1 MNPEVLFELMSNVE
15 GKSVLELGA
24 ASGENALLLGLA
36 GAKEVF
42 VNDIV
47 KSEVKTFE
55 KTIARLSSKEVREKF
70 HAVAGDCLE
79 IFESPEYEGRFDLI
93 YARNFYHFFFGEK
106 KDRLNALFKK
116 LLKPKGLLVIS
127 TNSVNV
133 LPESQR
139 KANCFV
145 YESLTPLV
153 RLKGG
158 NHKIAEPTYAPYEL
172 QANEEIDPLEYKFE
186 PLMVIDTDRK
196 LKTGPKFSLFPKE
209 EQERMLYSMKIAQAE
224 RILVALDGSLLKVNP
239 YEDYI
244 ECHSCKLL
252 LHSPQT
258 LASQFKGSGLISF
271 KSYCSGAFGHRCK
284 EGTGNSLTMFLLRL

>member
-1 MNPEVLFELMSNVE
+1 MQKVTIEQLISLCKNSLPAEKDQSLVSSIVGGAYESYGRFVKCADGKNRYGRVFPMNPEVLFELMSNVE

-172 QANEEIDPLEYKFE
+172 QANEEIDPL
-186 PLMVIDTDRK
+186 
-196 LKTGPKFSLFPKE
+196 
-209 EQERMLYSMKIAQAE
+209 
-224 RILVALDGSLLKVNP
+224 
-239 YEDYI
+239 
-244 ECHSCKLL
+244 
-252 LHSPQT
+252 
-258 LASQFKGSGLISF
+258 
-271 KSYCSGAFGHRCK
+271 
-284 EGTGNSLTMFLLRL
+284 